1 MKLLVVLFVS
11 TITLWTPSMAP
22 DVSSEHLL
30 LEGKKLLCQGSILN
44 DKSLLL
50 EGRALLER
58 AHELQPSVTTL
69 YYLAQSEHDLVR
81 VGLAEPESDLFD
93 RYYDSAVRRTQEVI
107 RQREEWSEGYA
118 LLSSLYGL
126 KIARSWINAP
136 VLGPRAY
143 GLAEEAVRR
152 DSTNPRAWLVR
163 GMMKLNAPAI
173 FGGSTAQALE
183 SFQRSIA
190 LFEGTGEQGLLEPD
204 WGYIDV
210 LVWFGWARQEEGRV
224 AEALRAYEKAL
235 EFEPRADWVR
245 RMFIAPL
252 EKKMAGAR

>member
-1 MKLLVVLFVS
+1 MKLLVVVFVS

-30 LEGKKLLCQGSILN
+30 LEGKKLLRQGSILN

-50 EGRALLER
+50 EGRTLLER

-69 YYLAQSEHDLVR
+69 YYLAQSEHELVR

-93 RYYDSAVRRTQEVI
+93 RYYESAVRRAQEVI

-152 DSTNPRAWLVR
+152 DSANPRAWLVR
-163 GMMKLNAPAI
+163 GMMKLNAPAV
-173 FGGSTAQALE
+173 FGGSAEEALE

-190 LFEGTGEQGLLEPD
+190 LFEGSGGREALEPD
-204 WGYIDV
+204 WGYIDAI
-210 LVWFGWARQEEGRV
+210 VWFGWAQQKEGRL
-224 AEALRAYEKAL
+224 AEAMSAYEKAL
-235 EFEPRADWVR
+235 KVEPRAAWVR
-245 RMFIAPL
+245 QMFIIPL
-252 EKKMAGAR
+252 EKKISDAR